1 MVYVSISQLIIK
13 WIIATTEKDSLADA
27 EYTIALFVRPVG
39 DVVMNLTMPAHEH
52 PGCAMTSSDTVE
64 LIGWPIHAIGKK
76 ENKF

>member
-1 MVYVSISQLIIK
+1 M
-13 WIIATTEKDSLADA
+13 
-27 EYTIALFVRPVG
+27 ALFVRFVG
-39 DVVMNLTMPAHEH
+39 DVVVNLTMGAHEH